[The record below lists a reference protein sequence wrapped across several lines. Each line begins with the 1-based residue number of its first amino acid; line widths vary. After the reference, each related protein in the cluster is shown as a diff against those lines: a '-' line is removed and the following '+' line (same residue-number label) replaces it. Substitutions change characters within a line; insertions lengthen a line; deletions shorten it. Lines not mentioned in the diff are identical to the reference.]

1 MTNSPTI
8 HRQMAIRYTGQDV
21 IVVELDTQLCLK
33 TDKKAIKTLTRLARK
48 YDISFDLTHRFD
60 IDYIPVNS
68 LKPGMNPK
76 AILAEFQAPE
86 LAMYIT
92 ADFVHVTDES
102 NIKSI
107 A

>member
-1 MTNSPTI
+1 
-8 HRQMAIRYTGQDV
+8 MAIRYTGQDV

-33 TDKKAIKTLTRLARK
+33 TDKKAIKTLTRLAKK

-86 LAMYIT
+86 LALYIT
-92 ADFVHVTDES
+92 ADFVHVTDEN